1 MTGRSTDT
9 QEDVHAGR
17 QGHLLRERVKELT
30 CLYSLSQLAHRPG
43 VTLQEIL
50 QGTVDLLPV
59 AWQSPDVAAARIVL
73 DGQCFVTAGFAEGQ
87 PTQTARIVVDGRERG
102 RIDVTYLKPSPP
114 QDEGPFLK
122 EERSL
127 IDTVARQVAMI
138 VQRRQADEDASRMH
152 EQLRHADRLATIGQL
167 AAGVAHELNEPLGS
181 ILGFAQLALKC
192 PGLPDAAAGDL
203 RKVVAAGLH
212 AREIIRKLMLFARQM
227 PPRKVPVSLN
237 AIVEDGLSFLESRCV
252 RSGIKVVR
260 QFDPAL
266 PDVEVDPSQLH
277 QVLVNLVVNAIQAM
291 PRGGTLTL
299 ATTARDAR
307 ICLVVEDTGIGMC
320 EEVQKRIFLPFFTT
334 KDIDEG
340 TGLGL
345 PVVHGIVVAH
355 GGEIGV
361 VSSPGRG
368 TRFEVRF
375 PCLRS

>member
-1 MTGRSTDT
+1 
-9 QEDVHAGR
+9 
-17 QGHLLRERVKELT
+17 
-30 CLYSLSQLAHRPG
+30 
-43 VTLQEIL
+43 
-50 QGTVDLLPV
+50 
-59 AWQSPDVAAARIVL
+59 
-73 DGQCFVTAGFAEGQ
+73 
-87 PTQTARIVVDGRERG
+87 VDGRERG

-127 IDTVARQVAMI
+127 VDAVARQVAMI
-138 VQRRQADEDASRMH
+138 VQRRQADEDAAHMQ

-167 AAGVAHELNEPLGS
+167 AAGVAHEVNEPLGS
-181 ILGFAQLALKC
+181 MLGFAQLALKC
-192 PGLPDAAAGDL
+192 PGLPDAAAEDL
-203 RKVVAAGLH
+203 RKVVAASLH

-227 PPRKVPVSLN
+227 PPRKVPASLN

-252 RSGIKVVR
+252 RGAIKVVR

-291 PRGGTLTL
+291 PRGGTLTV
-299 ATTARDAR
+299 ATEAREAR
-307 ICLVVEDTGIGMC
+307 ICLSVEDTGIGMSQ
-320 EEVQKRIFLPFFTT
+320 EVQKRIFLPFFTT
-334 KDIDEG
+334 KDVDEG

-345 PVVHGIVVAH
+345 PVVHGIVAAH

-368 TRFEVRF
+368 SRFEVRF
-375 PCLRS
+375 PCRRS